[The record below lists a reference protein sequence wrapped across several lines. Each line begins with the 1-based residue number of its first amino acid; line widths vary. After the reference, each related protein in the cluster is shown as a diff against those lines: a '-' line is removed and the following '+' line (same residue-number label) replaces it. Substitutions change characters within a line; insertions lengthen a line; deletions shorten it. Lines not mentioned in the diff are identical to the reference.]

1 MPYLRMFLEEQQI
14 DEVFISEVL
23 LNSVLGT
30 SIVEEEKQDL
40 IKKHTKLADATRFVF
55 FMDAMPSAFNQFTPL
70 GQKKTDDFSS
80 DI

>member
-30 SIVEEEKQDL
+30 SIIEEEKQEM
-40 IKKHTKLADATRFVF
+40 IKKHSKLAQAATFVF
-55 FMDAMPSAFNQFTPL
+55 CMDAMPSALNQFTPL
-70 GQKKTDDFSS
+70 GQKKTGEN
-80 DI
+80 